1 MRQEDNIK
9 KFKEV
14 ERLIQEAPQFKFNT
28 NVFKSS
34 VKLDMSDDERQKEE
48 QLVEDLSKHIIEK
61 AIPSLISDLK
71 QMEGVPTDSSS
82 LEDFFHKRGIN
93 MRYLGKVNELLDSI
107 LYFDKQTSTAVTK
120 DSV

>member
-34 VKLDMSDDERQKEE
+34 VKLDMSEDERLKEE

-71 QMEGVPTDSSS
+71 QMEGVPTDSNS